1 MTGLLLFLA
10 VMNLISFTVCG
21 MDKYAA
27 IHRRWRVPERRLL
40 LLGFFGGALG
50 LWGAM
55 LLFRHKTRHWY
66 FAYGAPAMLV
76 LQLAGLCLLAWKP
89 GWLF

>member
-1 MTGLLLFLA
+1 MKLLLLFLA
-10 VMNLISFTVCG
+10 VMNLLSFTFCG

-50 LWGAM
+50 LWCAM

-66 FAYGAPAMLV
+66 FASGAPVMLI
-76 LQLAGLCLLAWKP
+76 LQLAGLLFLA
-89 GWLF
+89 GRLG

>member
-1 MTGLLLFLA
+1 MKVLLLFLA
-10 VMNLISFTVCG
+10 LINLVSFTVCG
-21 MDKYAA
+21 WDKYAA
-27 IHRRWRVPERRLL
+27 IRRRWRVPERRLL

-66 FAYGAPAMLV
+66 FAYGAPAMLI
-76 LQLAGLCLLAWKP
+76 LQIAGLLWLMGRLA
-89 GWLF
+89 

>member
-1 MTGLLLFLA
+1 MKLLLLFLA
-10 VMNLISFTVCG
+10 VMNHLSFTFCG

-50 LWGAM
+50 LWCAM
-55 LLFRHKTRHWY
+55 LLFRHKTRRWY
-66 FAYGAPAMLV
+66 FAYGAPVMLIS
-76 LQLAGLCLLAWKP
+76 QLAGLLFLA
-89 GWLF
+89 GRLG